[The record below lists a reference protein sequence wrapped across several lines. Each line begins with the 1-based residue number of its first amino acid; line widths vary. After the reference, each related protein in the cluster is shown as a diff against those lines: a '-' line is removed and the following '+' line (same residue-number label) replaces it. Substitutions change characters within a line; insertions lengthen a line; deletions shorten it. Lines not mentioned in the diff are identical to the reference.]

1 MEEKKILEDK
11 MRKEKQD
18 RLKERVINSKSLVDN
33 KQQLEN
39 KRKAQQEL
47 FKQSL
52 IDNKKNYE
60 EELTRR
66 LQRVYNKP
74 LMFES
79 SYKTTDKIA
88 QNKRLTEKVY
98 GVLNQ
103 NNSNINDES
112 YNNANDNNN
121 NYSYK
126 SEGFSNESEMKQNAS
141 QKISDLKEE
150 DEEYEDKFDEI

>member
-1 MEEKKILEDK
+1 MEEKKTLEDK
-11 MRKEKQD
+11 MRKEKQE
-18 RLKERVINSKSLVDN
+18 RLKERVINSKSLADN

-60 EELTRR
+60 EELARR

-79 SYKTTDKIA
+79 SYKTTDKIS
-88 QNKRLTEKVY
+88 QNRRLIEKVY
-98 GVLNQ
+98 GEINQ

-112 YNNANDNNN
+112 YNNANNN

-126 SEGFSNESEMKQNAS
+126 SEGLLNESEMKQNAS